1 LIMFVVSKAFEAAY
15 PTAMAGVLAMRAVV
29 NPDSS
34 PALESRK
41 EDLERAL
48 RAHFAGQ
55 DAAALKSLPAIQA
68 YNAFY
73 KRFNKTYHVQLQLE
87 SVALKGKSIPRVAAL
102 VEAMFVAELKNLLL
116 TAGHDLEAVQLPV
129 TLDVADGSQLFT
141 MLNGREQLLKP
152 GDMMMSDGQG
162 VISSVLYGPDQRTRI
177 VLATRRVLFTVYAP
191 AGIGEQTLRQ
201 HLQDIQSNVRLI
213 APEAETELL
222 EVYGAGK

>member
-1 LIMFVVSKAFEAAY
+1 MFVVSEAFKAAY
-15 PTAMAGVLAMRAVV
+15 PTALAGVLAMRNVV
-29 NPDSS
+29 NSDSC
-34 PALESRK
+34 PALDSRK

-48 RAHFAGQ
+48 RSHFAGQ
-55 DAAALKSLPAIQA
+55 DAAALKSLPEIQA

-73 KRFNKTYHVQLQLE
+73 KRFSKTYHVQLQLE

-152 GDMMMSDGQG
+152 GDMMMSDSQG

-213 APEAETELL
+213 VPEAETELL
-222 EVYGAGK
+222 EVYGAGT

>member
-1 LIMFVVSKAFEAAY
+1 MFVVAEAFKAVY
-15 PTAMAGVLAMRAVV
+15 PTALAGVLAMRNVV
-29 NPDSS
+29 NPDVS
-34 PALESRK
+34 PALDSRK

-48 RAHFAGQ
+48 RSHFAGQ
-55 DAAALKSLPAIQA
+55 DAAALKSLPEIQA

-73 KRFNKTYHVQLQLE
+73 KRFSKTYHVQLQLE

-116 TAGHDLEAVQLPV
+116 TAGHDLETVQLPV

-152 GDMMMSDGQG
+152 GDMMMVDGQG

-177 VLATRRVLFTVYAP
+177 VPATRRVLFTVYAP
-191 AGIGEQTLRQ
+191 AGIGEQMLRQ
-201 HLQDIQSNVRLI
+201 HLQDIQSNVCLI

>member
-1 LIMFVVSKAFEAAY
+1 MFVVSEAFKVAY
-15 PTAMAGVLAMRAVV
+15 PTAMAGVLAMRNVV
-29 NPDSS
+29 NPESS
-34 PALESRK
+34 PALDSRK
-41 EDLERAL
+41 EEVERAL
-48 RAHFAGQ
+48 RSRFAGQ
-55 DAAALKSLPAIQA
+55 DAAALKSLSEIQA

-73 KRFNKTYHVQLQLE
+73 KHFNKTYHVQLQLE

-129 TLDVADGSQLFT
+129 TLSVADGSQLFT

-152 GDMMMSDGQG
+152 GDMMISDGQG

-177 VLATRRVLFTVYAP
+177 VPATRRVLFTVYAP
-191 AGIGEQTLRQ
+191 AGIEEQALRQ

>member
-1 LIMFVVSKAFEAAY
+1 MFVVSKAFEAAY
-15 PTAMAGVLAMRAVV
+15 PTALAGVLAMRGVT
-29 NPDSS
+29 NPDSC
-34 PALESRK
+34 PALDSRK
-41 EDLERAL
+41 EGLERDL
-48 RAHFAGQ
+48 RSRFAGQ
-55 DAAALKSLPAIQA
+55 DTAALRSLSQIQA

-73 KRFNKTYHVQLQLE
+73 KHYNKTYHVQLQME

-116 TAGHDLEAVQLPV
+116 TAGHDLDAVQLPV
-129 TLDVADGSQLFT
+129 TLDVSDGSQLFT

-152 GDMMMSDGQG
+152 GDMMMVDGQG

-177 VLATRRVLFTVYAP
+177 LPATRHVLFTVYAP
-191 AGIGEQTLRQ
+191 AGIGEQALRQ
-201 HLQDIQSNVRLI
+201 HLQDIESNVRLI

>member
-1 LIMFVVSKAFEAAY
+1 MFVVSEAFKATY
-15 PTAMAGVLAMRAVV
+15 PTAMAGVLAMRHVV
-29 NPDSS
+29 NPESS
-34 PALESRK
+34 PALDSRK

-55 DAAALKSLPAIQA
+55 DAAALKSLPEIQA

-73 KRFNKTYHVQLQLE
+73 KRFSKTYHVQLQLE

-152 GDMMMSDGQG
+152 GDMMIADGQG

-177 VLATRRVLFTVYAP
+177 VPATRRVLFTVYAP
-191 AGIGEQTLRQ
+191 AGIEEQALRQ